1 MQQCGAWKVG
11 EWRNN
16 IALSA
21 GERRL
26 LEIFPMKTVTLVK
39 GTLRLRADEHTALER
54 QSAQRG
60 DQLMPLSDP
69 FIQSALEKIDS
80 PDVLGVGIEGS
91 YARGQETKYSDI
103 DFDIFASKLPENP
116 YDRYTLRYWDGKLVS
131 LKYTLLD
138 DERSALTNPRR
149 AIWAVP
155 GLRGMKIL
163 LDKDGSMAAL
173 QQAAQEFE
181 WSPLQA
187 AADEFAAEEI
197 MGNAE
202 EVHKIL
208 NGLARG
214 HESTV
219 LYASWGLV
227 KNMLE
232 AVAVQRGT
240 LILSENRYFDLIQ
253 DSVGRDSEWT
263 RAFRTA
269 WGLDLAG
276 SQYQQRGAAALALY
290 RLSAE
295 MFDEL
300 IPDRHREVVNK
311 TLQLVKEAET

>member
-1 MQQCGAWKVG
+1 M
-11 EWRNN
+11 
-16 IALSA
+16 
-21 GERRL
+21 
-26 LEIFPMKTVTLVK
+26 T
-39 GTLRLRADEHTALER
+39 
-54 QSAQRG
+54 
-60 DQLMPLSDP
+60 LSDP
-69 FIQSALEKIDS
+69 FIQSAIERIDS
-80 PDVLGVGIEGS
+80 PDVIGIGIVGS
-91 YARGQETKYSDI
+91 YARGQESKYSDV
-103 DFDIFASKLPENP
+103 DFDIFASRLPENP
-116 YDRYTLRYWDGKLVS
+116 YDRYTLRYWDDKLIS

-138 DERSALTNPRR
+138 DERSALTDPRR

-155 GLRGMKIL
+155 GLRGMRIL

-173 QQAAQEFE
+173 QKAAQEFD
-181 WSPLQA
+181 WLPLQP

-232 AVAVQRGT
+232 AVAVQRG
-240 LILSENRYFDLIQ
+240 IMIVSENRYFDLIQ

-263 RAFRTA
+263 RAFRIA
-269 WGLDLAG
+269 WGLDPNG
-276 SQYQQRGAAALALY
+276 SQYSQRGAAALTLY

-300 IPDRHREVVNK
+300 LPDRHRDVVNK
-311 TLQLVKEAET
+311 TLQLIKETET

>member
-1 MQQCGAWKVG
+1 MT
-11 EWRNN
+11 
-16 IALSA
+16 LSDS
-21 GERRL
+21 
-26 LEIFPMKTVTLVK
+26 FVQSV
-39 GTLRLRADEHTALER
+39 LER
-54 QSAQRG
+54 
-60 DQLMPLSDP
+60 
-69 FIQSALEKIDS
+69 IDS
-80 PDVLGVGIEGS
+80 PDVIGVGIVGS
-91 YARGQETKYSDI
+91 YARGQESKYSDV
-103 DFDIFASKLPENP
+103 DFDIFTSRLPENP
-116 YDRYTLRYWDGKLVS
+116 YDRYTLRYWDDRLIS

-155 GLRGMKIL
+155 GLRGMKVL

-173 QQAAQEFE
+173 QKAAQGLE
-181 WSPLQA
+181 WLPLQP

-208 NGLARG
+208 NGLSRG

-232 AVAVQRGT
+232 AVAVQMG
-240 LILSENRYFDLIQ
+240 IMIISENRYFDLIQ

-269 WGLDLAG
+269 WGLDPNG
-276 SQYQQRGAAALALY
+276 SQYPQRGVAALALY

-295 MFDEL
+295 MFDRL
-300 IPDRHREVVNK
+300 IPDKHRDVVTK
-311 TLQLVKEAET
+311 TLQLIKEAGYL